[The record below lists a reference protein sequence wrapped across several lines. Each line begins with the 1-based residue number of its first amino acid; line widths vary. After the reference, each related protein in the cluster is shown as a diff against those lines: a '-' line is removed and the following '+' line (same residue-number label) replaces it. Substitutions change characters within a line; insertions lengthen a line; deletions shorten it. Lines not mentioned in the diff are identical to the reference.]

1 MKILFCD
8 LLFEYGNRH
17 VDNSMISLMT
27 KNHEVYLLMNDD
39 FISEKSIYN
48 SNLII
53 LGNKYNARPKGVLGT
68 ALQIISRMRLA
79 AKYAR
84 ELKPDV
90 VYISAYETRTFPIG
104 LHFFDKTSNIVILE
118 NYNIDFLRYRL
129 QKIAYKAFAN
139 KVHHMVYES
148 FFGDYLV
155 REIGV
160 KPDLVHT
167 VPHFYY
173 PPYNCI
179 NGVTK
184 GFDFVGLSGS
194 NDEKVIGE
202 IVEIESKE
210 HFFENNNIRCYIKS
224 FAHHYES
231 EYLTVTDKYLSTEEY
246 NALFYN
252 SKAVLVL
259 FPTDYIYRMSGCIV
273 DAFSNHKQVIS
284 TNLELANFYHSKYGD
299 IILPCN
305 TSRDI
310 IHQIKTIS
318 SLDTKPV
325 LDFSGFEKDH
335 SGETINYSLNKML
348 NSITLDRL

>member
-27 KNHEVYLLMNDD
+27 KNHDVYLLMNDD
-39 FISEKSIYN
+39 FIADKSIVN
-48 SNLII
+48 SNLKI
-53 LGNKYNARPKGVLGT
+53 LGNKFSNRPKGVVCT
-68 ALQIISRMRLA
+68 AFQLLRRMRLA

-90 VYISAYETRTFPIG
+90 IYVSAYETRTFPIG
-104 LHFFDKTSNIVILE
+104 LLFFDKTTNIVVLE
-118 NYNIDFLRYRL
+118 NYNIDFLRFRL
-129 QKIAYKAFAN
+129 QKLAYKMFAN

-155 REIGV
+155 NKIGV
-160 KPDLVHT
+160 KKDLVHT

-173 PPYNCI
+173 PPYESGNNSTI
-179 NGVTK
+179 NK
-184 GFDFVGLSGS
+184 YDFVGLSGS
-194 NDEKVIGE
+194 NDQNVIAE

-210 HFFENNNIRCYIKS
+210 HFFENNHIRCYIKS

-231 EYLTVTDKYLSTEEY
+231 EYLTVTNKYLSTEEY
-246 NALFYN
+246 NALYCD

-284 TNLELANFYHSKYGD
+284 TNLELAKFYHSKYGA
-299 IILPCN
+299 IILPCKS
-305 TSRDI
+305 SRDI
-310 IHQIKTIS
+310 VNQIKKLS
-318 SLDTKPV
+318 SNIIQPV
-325 LDFSGFEKDH
+325 LDFSGFENDH
-335 SGETINYSLNKML
+335 SDETINSSLNKML
-348 NSITLDRL
+348 NSITLNS